1 MGDRASHGSTHPN
14 GGVTDEP
21 EAGREQG
28 ESTIERALELALAHE
43 GADPQRSARLRHA
56 VESGHAIDVDEH
68 GRPGQPEVQHRGQA
82 LAAGQDLRLVAVAT
96 QVVERLVD
104 RARIDVVERRR
115 LHAVSWSTPGG
126 VRVVSAGAWAKVG
139 ATDTSAAAAARNSRL
154 VMGLVPLNERL
165 RGRAREWF
173 SR

>member
-1 MGDRASHGSTHPN
+1 
-14 GGVTDEP
+14 EP

-28 ESTIERALELALAHE
+28 ESSIERTLEVALAHE

-82 LAAGQDLRLVAVAT
+82 LAAGQDLCLVAVPT

-115 LHAVSWSTPGG
+115 LHAVSWSNASRRAGLTGVAVMRTPNG
-126 VRVVSAGAWAKVG
+126 S
-139 ATDTSAAAAARNSRL
+139 SAASIALALAAR
-154 VMGLVPLNERL
+154 
-165 RGRAREWF
+165 RAVAPAP
-173 SR
+173 